1 MRASDHAG
9 RAHGHG
15 AAGVDFHKQ
24 WGGEG
29 FGCSGWAWAKAK
41 AGVAIMRPGV
51 LTLMAGLCHWETRIQ
66 AGLYAA
72 ISDLSALDSAWTARY
87 K

>member
-1 MRASDHAG
+1 MRAGDHA
-9 RAHGHG
+9 RWAHGDG

-41 AGVAIMRPGV
+41 AGVAIMRVRVTTIAGAENKAV
-51 LTLMAGLCHWETRIQ
+51 AREVAATLSEPAKRRG
-66 AGLYAA
+66 
-72 ISDLSALDSAWTARY
+72 
-87 K
+87 